1 MSLLYCEQLQRSWL
15 ICLVSW
21 RLPCRLFTWW
31 HIYNII
37 RNVPTLCYVFG
48 HMDVIDCF
56 WYFVASEPNLATSIP
71 DHFRNVMVK
80 CGWRGYV
87 CLSASEITLL
97 SLIYC
102 FRCGDDFSLCF
113 ADFYG
118 PWWRMQK

>member
-21 RLPCRLFTWW
+21 QLPCRLLTLW

-56 WYFVASEPNLATSIP
+56 
-71 DHFRNVMVK
+71 D
-80 CGWRGYV
+80 
-87 CLSASEITLL
+87 TL
-97 SLIYC
+97 
-102 FRCGDDFSLCF
+102 
-113 ADFYG
+113 
-118 PWWRMQK
+118 